1 MPAVEL
7 KVGLALAIFAFTY
20 FVLAVG
26 NFPGLK
32 LDRTGAA
39 MVGAL
44 AMVLGG
50 TLDAGTAL
58 AAVDFP
64 TLLLLFG
71 MMIVVANL
79 RLSGAFEL
87 VARWLLAR
95 ARSGFGL
102 LAMTVLAAGVL
113 AAFFINDVVC
123 LALAPPLIELSR
135 LLEVDAIPLLLGLA
149 TASNIGSVA
158 TVTGNPQNMIVAGFA
173 HLGYAAF
180 ATRLAPVAIA
190 GLFVDYAVIGWL
202 YRKRL
207 RRIRHREASDMPQWP
222 QGQSWTLVKSSLVA
236 VGVLVGFAMGYP
248 TELVAMA
255 GGAVLLFTRRTPP
268 GSVYGLI
275 DWPLLVMFAGLF
287 IVIAGART
295 TGMPNDLLEMAGPQ
309 RLHSPVVLA
318 TLVAVLSNI
327 VSNVPAVMLFRP
339 IYPQIDHGRGSGLIL
354 ASASTLAGNLT
365 LLGSIANLIVVEQ
378 ARRENIRISFGE
390 YLTVGLPVALVTLA
404 IDVAWL
410 RFVS

>member
-1 MPAVEL
+1 MEFN
-7 KVGLALAIFAFTY
+7 VGLALAIFAFTY

-39 MVGAL
+39 LVGAL
-44 AMVLGG
+44 AMVLSG
-50 TLDAGTAL
+50 TLGAHAAL

-79 RLSGAFEL
+79 RLSGAFEM

-95 ARSGFGL
+95 AGSGFGL

-135 LLEVDAIPLLLGLA
+135 LLDVDAVPLLLGLA

-158 TVTGNPQNMIVAGFA
+158 TITGNPQNMIVAGFA

-180 ATRLAPVAIA
+180 AIRLAPIAIV
-190 GLFVDYAVIGWL
+190 GLFIDYAVIAWI
-202 YRKRL
+202 YRSRL
-207 RRIRHREASDMPQWP
+207 RHIRPETTAAPADPVPAQRWP
-222 QGQSWTLVKSSLVA
+222 LIKSSIIAA
-236 VGVLVGFAMGYP
+236 VVLVGFAMGYP
-248 TELVAMA
+248 TDVVAMT

-268 GSVYGLI
+268 GSVYGLV
-275 DWPLLVMFAGLF
+275 DWTLLVMFAGLF

-295 TGMPNDLLEMAGPQ
+295 TGVQNDLLQMAGPE
-309 RLHSPVVLA
+309 RLHNPVVLA
-318 TLVAVLSNI
+318 ALIAVLSNV

-339 IYPQIDHGRGSGLIL
+339 IYPQLNHGRGLGFVL

-378 ARRENIRISFGE
+378 ARRESITISFGE
-390 YLTVGLPVALVTLA
+390 YLRVGMPVALATIA

-410 RFVS
+410 HLLS